1 MGSLSRYT
9 HYTLKGFEG
18 EMKIWIL
25 IAAAFFGIL
34 NGYYKIIPH
43 YECVQSRPFSIG
55 NETLG
60 LSGTV
65 CENKRRIT

>member
-1 MGSLSRYT
+1 
-9 HYTLKGFEG
+9 
-18 EMKIWIL
+18 MKIWIL